1 MLTMPSRMDMPP
13 CPCPRTRSAIKAP
26 QSTPPAPSMDTAP
39 PHPLSIRA
47 APVNIT
53 AAPAHPASTKMEAV
67 QVPTSIKTRI
77 RVAPVPRIRARA
89 VSIPVHLT
97 NLARAVVT
105 KRAVQAVI
113 KREVQK
119 RKVHPTAVVRIAARA
134 VIKRAPASTVHHPAA
149 TSTVHHPA
157 ATSIKM
163 AAAQNIAPHPPLN
176 INTKRSPRRRPTN

>member
-13 CPCPRTRSAIKAP
+13 CPCPRRRSAIKAP

-39 PHPLSIRA
+39 HPLSIRA

-53 AAPAHPASTKMEAV
+53 AAQAHPASTKMEAV

-105 KRAVQAVI
+105 KRVVQAVI

-149 TSTVHHPA
+149 TS
-157 ATSIKM
+157 IKM

-176 INTKRSPRRRPTN
+176 INTKRSPRRRLTN